1 MICQFSVAPSSIN
14 KGKAMSKRQPNA
26 KAANKVA
33 KPKEIRMTDLNWTN
47 EADDRGHD
55 GHEDSHAAG
64 TPGGGTASGG
74 LAGTNSGH
82 GDPDDAELD
91 GALGSGILDND
102 GEDEGRPPYAGSA
115 GGAVGGTPAEK
126 RVKGGHGAAGLSPG
140 GDPPGDST
148 IGQGSKRDPKHPKRG
163 AKK

>member
-1 MICQFSVAPSSIN
+1 M
-14 KGKAMSKRQPNA
+14 
-26 KAANKVA
+26 
-33 KPKEIRMTDLNWTN
+33 PKEILMTDLDWN
-47 EADDRGHD
+47 DDSGDQDR
-55 GHEDSHAAG
+55 EDQEDRHAAG

-82 GDPDDAELD
+82 GDPDEIDLE

-102 GEDEGRPPYAGSA
+102 GEDEGKPPYSGSA

-126 RVKGGHGAAGLSPG
+126 RASGGRESGGLSPG

-148 IGQGSKRDPKHPKRG
+148 VGQRPKKRR
-163 AKK
+163 